1 MSQKWL
7 RREGQEWVDKKIIT
21 HEQYEKILQLYPEQY
36 RMTSFL
42 PIFASIL
49 VGLSLLTFVA
59 SNWDGMSQF
68 TRFVILLITMLGFY
82 SAGFTL
88 YRKGHPWV
96 GQGLLGLGIV
106 TFGASMILI
115 GQMFHLIAYDARVF
129 AIWALAGL
137 GMLYLYRRYLFFFIT
152 AAILFAGQVYAMI
165 SFGEASVLIM
175 AITLLGLGI
184 FAWSTP
190 HTLIGWILSMLLG
203 IQTVFL
209 ILSNDIAWSWLSMV
223 PIGFYTVGLLLE
235 KRPMAKGFLVW
246 AHTFG
251 VIFASVM
258 VFAQSEVRNHSDF
271 MANPF
276 AYMILFLLLLI
287 LTVYKSGGEKGK
299 LAPLVLFLPMFYLS
313 FGDLLYLVI
322 LFVFSLLLIYYG
334 DQEEHRWKS
343 KMGVILF
350 MYSCFLGYIQ
360 LAWDFLDKSLFF
372 LLGGLMLFVIHWLL
386 RRRDRWMTKG
396 GEES

>member
-7 RREGQEWVDKKIIT
+7 RREGLEWVDKEIIT
-21 HEQYEKILQLYPEQY
+21 HEQYEKILQLYPEQH
-36 RMTSFL
+36 RMISFL

-59 SNWDGMSQF
+59 SNWDGMSQI

-96 GQGLLGLGIV
+96 GQGLLGLGVV

-137 GMLYLYRRYLFFFIT
+137 GMLYLYRRNFFYFIT
-152 AAILFAGQVYAMI
+152 AVILFTGQVYAMV
-165 SFGEASVLIM
+165 SFGEASWLILVL
-175 AITLLGLGI
+175 TLFGLGI
-184 FAWSTP
+184 YAWSTL
-190 HTLIGWILSMLLG
+190 HSLVGWLLSFLLG
-203 IQTVFL
+203 IQIVFL
-209 ILSNDIAWSWLSMV
+209 IFSNDIAWSWLSII
-223 PIGFYTVGLLLE
+223 PIGFYAVGLLLE
-235 KRPMAKGFLVW
+235 KRSVAGGFLFW
-246 AHTFG
+246 SHTFG

-258 VFAQSEVRNHSDF
+258 VFAQSDVRDHTDF
-271 MANPF
+271 LANPI
-276 AYMILFLLLLI
+276 AYMILFLGLLI
-287 LTVYKSGGEKGK
+287 LAVYKSGWEKGK
-299 LAPLVLFLPMFYLS
+299 LVPVVLFLPMFYLP
-313 FGDLLYLVI
+313 FGDLLYLLI

-372 LLGGLMLFVIHWLL
+372 LLGGIMLFVIHWLL

-396 GEES
+396 GE